1 MSRVP
6 GYAITVK
13 LFIPAPKSD
22 FKAQAAAATIVA
34 SIVSDKVLTAE
45 LVATAQVISADGR
58 FTSMEQDTPPATP
71 EPPEGHHWE
80 LDYEG
85 NMNAVPNVPDP
96 AEPPQSDETAV
107 EGVRKAGRSRG

>member
-58 FTSMEQDTPPATP
+58 FTSMEQGDPVTTAENTPTDIGD
-71 EPPEGHHWE
+71 EPGSET
-80 LDYEG
+80 
-85 NMNAVPNVPDP
+85 
-96 AEPPQSDETAV
+96 QSDETAV

>member
-6 GYAITVK
+6 GYAVTVK

-34 SIVSDKVLTAE
+34 SIVSDKVLTPE
-45 LVATAQVISADGR
+45 LVAAAKVISADGR
-58 FTSMEQDTPPATP
+58 FSSMEQDATMSAIDQAMETQTDTGD
-71 EPPEGHHWE
+71 EPGSET
-80 LDYEG
+80 
-85 NMNAVPNVPDP
+85 
-96 AEPPQSDETAV
+96 QSDETAV

>member
-6 GYAITVK
+6 GYAVTVK

-45 LVATAQVISADGR
+45 LVAAAKVISADGR
-58 FTSMEQDTPPATP
+58 FSSMTQDEPFAELPADAEQTGD
-71 EPPEGHHWE
+71 EPGSET
-80 LDYEG
+80 
-85 NMNAVPNVPDP
+85 
-96 AEPPQSDETAV
+96 QSDETAV

>member
-22 FKAQAAAATIVA
+22 FKTQAAAANIVA
-34 SIVSDKVLTAE
+34 AIVTDKVLTAE
-45 LVATAQVISADGR
+45 LVATAKVISADGR
-58 FTSMEQDTPPATP
+58 FTSMEQEAPAVEQANTQTETGD
-71 EPPEGHHWE
+71 EPGSET
-80 LDYEG
+80 
-85 NMNAVPNVPDP
+85 
-96 AEPPQSDETAV
+96 QSDETAV